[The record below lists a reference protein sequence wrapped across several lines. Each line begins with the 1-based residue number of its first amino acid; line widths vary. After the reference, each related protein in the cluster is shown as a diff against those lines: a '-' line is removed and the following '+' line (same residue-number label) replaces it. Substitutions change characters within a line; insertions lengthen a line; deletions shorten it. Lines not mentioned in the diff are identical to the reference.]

1 MGEKMCCFDGDRV
14 KYDAEKTEKLKRI
27 LIQIIEKD
35 GVRKFCFL
43 RKSALDKTAISIL
56 KELKG
61 IYPDIL
67 LGLVMPNIDR
77 NKFDFTKK
85 PYNEYN
91 FFLTD
96 AIAKK
101 TADGWEIKSWNYYMV
116 DCSTHLVCSSSKDKA
131 RASHTLKCA
140 KSRGD
145 IKIFNIDEI

>member
-1 MGEKMCCFDGDRV
+1 MREKMCCFDGDRV

-35 GVRKFCFL
+35 RVRKFCFL

-61 IYPDIL
+61 IYPEIL
-67 LGLVMPNIDR
+67 LGLVMPNINR

-85 PYNEYN
+85 PYNEYD

-96 AIAKK
+96 TIAQK
-101 TADGWEIKSWNYYMV
+101 TADGWEIKSWNHYMV
-116 DCSTHLVCSSSKDKA
+116 DCSTHLICDGAKGTA
-131 RASHTLKCA
+131 RARATLAYA
-140 KSRGD
+140 KSKGG
-145 IKIFNIDEI
+145 IKIFNIAEI

>member
-1 MGEKMCCFDGDRV
+1 MKEKICCFDGDGI
-14 KYDAEKTEKLKRI
+14 KYDTEKLKRI
-27 LIQIIEKD
+27 LIEIIEKD

-56 KELKG
+56 KELKVG
-61 IYPDIL
+61 YPDIL
-67 LGLVMPNIDR
+67 LGLVMPNIDKD
-77 NKFDFTKK
+77 KFNFTKK
-85 PYNEYN
+85 PYNEYD

-96 AIAKK
+96 TIAKK

-116 DCSTHLVCSSSKDKA
+116 DCSTHLVCSSSKAKS
-131 RASHTLKCA
+131 RASHTLKYA

>member
-1 MGEKMCCFDGDRV
+1 MREKMCCFDGDGI
-14 KYDAEKTEKLKRI
+14 KYDAEKLKRI
-27 LIQIIEKD
+27 LIRIIEKD

-67 LGLVMPNIDR
+67 LGLVMPNIDKD
-77 NKFDFTKK
+77 KFNFTQK
-85 PYNEYN
+85 PYNEYD

-96 AIAKK
+96 TIAQK
-101 TADGWEIKSWNYYMV
+101 TADGWEIKSWNHYMV

-131 RASHTLKCA
+131 RAADTLEYA
-140 KSRGD
+140 KSKGG
-145 IKIFNIDEI
+145 IKILNIDEI